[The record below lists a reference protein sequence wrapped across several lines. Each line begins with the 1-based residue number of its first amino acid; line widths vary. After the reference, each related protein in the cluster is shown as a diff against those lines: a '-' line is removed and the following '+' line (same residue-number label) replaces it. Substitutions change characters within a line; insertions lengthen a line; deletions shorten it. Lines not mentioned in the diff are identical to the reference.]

1 MSKNFKRIA
10 AVLMMLVLVGL
21 VPFASGEN
29 TIYAAKDKDFK
40 VEVKCGYNNSIQVR
54 CYVPFYITIENNG
67 ENFDGSVQ
75 VITPKNEYNVMYEKD
90 VSLARGTKKTVT
102 LTVPIMNY
110 TDKVNVRI
118 VNRKDKVVWSENV
131 KCNVLYSLT
140 DVNIGVLSDDFT
152 ALSYMSGQPLFSYS
166 GLATKIYEL
175 DENTML
181 EEWMA
186 LQMLDVVVV
195 TNFSTDKL
203 SEAQISAL
211 GTWVEEG
218 GLLIVGTGST
228 ANKTLSALNGNIV
241 DVKTGDLKSYSTKF
255 GYTLINY
262 MSDMLIDG
270 SISNKYFQISDVAID
285 TISKLIEEYMDANLD
300 TQNIAGMA
308 YEYEMMF
315 SDFYEL
321 NKDSIEQVCKTEFLK
336 SYYGMASM
344 PAEEWNNYGENEFRY
359 TLSQMFETK
368 FTAVR
373 EQKIME
379 LMSQTAGSLT
389 FVDADVLELEVK
401 RDGGAYT
408 MFYGETAQND
418 RLFPLVTSVAR
429 GKGYIAVAGIDFTQ
443 NPFCTYKGNSTVF
456 VNVIKTLIGQKV
468 LKEANEYTVDYY
480 YDDYFDYNIRNTVE
494 MAASASAP
502 PVLLY
507 ILIIGAYLVLGLVVF
522 FILRK
527 KKKNMQLWVV
537 QSVMALGFAFIIYLV
552 GFTTRIVKPELNV
565 VALTQ
570 VEGNYESVT
579 SYATITMPKNKNYK
593 VKFSNRYSMELATL
607 ERHYYYGS
615 SQNKNLD
622 SYYLGIHNGLDF
634 TEVELCN
641 RQSLATESFELNKSE
656 YITGGFVMNL
666 SEASNANGEL
676 RGTVTNNY
684 GKKLENAFIY
694 YNERIFVLGD
704 MADGE
709 TVEITGDTP
718 CFYAD
723 RYYHYYNGMEEGER
737 LVFGDDNNNLKVMLF
752 GDSTSAGKREQ
763 MKRVFLDYARNRL
776 IRDMDYMGNYYYN
789 NYYPGAIL
797 FGFPVDSE
805 NRSVQ
810 SDDKMQENIFEMVY
824 TKYGAQNIEGSTVME
839 EVKDVDMYEYKYYIN

>member
-1 MSKNFKRIA
+1 MSKTFKRIA
-10 AVLMMLVLVGL
+10 AVLIMLVLVGL
-21 VPFASGEN
+21 VPFSSGDN
-29 TIYAAKDKDFK
+29 TVYAAKDKDFN
-40 VEVKCGYNNSIQVR
+40 VEVQCGYNNSIQVR

-140 DVNIGVLSDDFT
+140 DVNIGVLIDDFT

-166 GLATKIYEL
+166 SLATKIYEL
-175 DENTML
+175 DENTMP

-186 LQMLDVVVV
+186 LQMLDAIVV

-203 SEAQISAL
+203 SETQINAL

-218 GLLIVGTGST
+218 GLLILGTGST

-262 MSDMLIDG
+262 MSDTFVDG
-270 SISNKYFQISDVAID
+270 SINYKYFQISDVAVD

-300 TQNIAGMA
+300 THNIAGMS
-308 YEYEMMF
+308 YDYDMMF
-315 SDFYEL
+315 SEFYEL

-336 SYYGMASM
+336 SYYGVASM
-344 PAEEWNNYGENEFRY
+344 PVEEWNNYGENEFRY
-359 TLSQMFETK
+359 TLSQMFEMK

-379 LMSQTAGSLT
+379 LMSQTAGSIT

-401 RDGGAYT
+401 RDGGSYT

-443 NPFCTYKGNSTVF
+443 NPFCTFKGNSTVF
-456 VNVIKTLIGQKV
+456 VNVIKNLIGQKV

-480 YDDYFDYNIRNTVE
+480 YDNNYDYNIRNTVE
-494 MAASASAP
+494 MSASASAP

-507 ILIIGAYLVLGLVVF
+507 VLIIGAYLVLCLVVF
-522 FILRK
+522 FILKK
-527 KKKNMQLWVV
+527 KKKNMLLWVV
-537 QSVMALGFAFIIYLV
+537 QSVMAVAFAFIIYLV

-579 SYATITMPKNKNYK
+579 SYATVTMPKNKNYK
-593 VKFSNRYSMELATL
+593 VKFSNRYSMELASL
-607 ERHYYYGS
+607 ERNYYYGN

-641 RQSLATESFELNKSE
+641 RQSLATESFKLNKSE
-656 YITGGFVMNL
+656 YIEGGFVMNL
-666 SEASNANGEL
+666 SESSNGEL

-684 GKKLENAFIY
+684 GKKIENAFIY
-694 YNERIFVLGD
+694 YNQKMFVLGD
-704 MADGE
+704 MADGA

-718 CFYAD
+718 SFYSD

-737 LVFGDDNNNLKVMLF
+737 LVFGDENNALKVTLF
-752 GDSTSAGKREQ
+752 GDSTREGKREQ
-763 MKRVFLDYARNRL
+763 MKRVFLDYARERL

-797 FGFPVDSE
+797 FGFPSDSE

-810 SDDKMQENIFEMVY
+810 SDDGMQENIFEMVY

-839 EVKDVDMYEYKYYIN
+839 EIKDVDIYEYKYYIN

>member
-1 MSKNFKRIA
+1 MSKKLKKIA
-10 AVLMMLVLVGL
+10 AVLMMLVVLVGL
-21 VPFASGEN
+21 VPLASGDN
-29 TIYAAKDKDFK
+29 TVYAAKDKDFK
-40 VEVKCGYNNSIQVR
+40 VDIRCGYDNSIQIG
-54 CYVPFYITIENNG
+54 CYVPFYITIENLG

-75 VITPKNEYNVMYEKD
+75 VITPNNEYNVMYEKD
-90 VSLARGTKKTVT
+90 VSLARGTKKTVMIT
-102 LTVPIMNY
+102 APINSY

-118 VNRKDKVVWSENV
+118 VNRKDKVVWSESV

-152 ALSYMSGQPLFSYS
+152 VLSYMSGQPLYSYS
-166 GLATKIYEL
+166 NLTTKIYEL
-175 DENTML
+175 DENTMP

-186 LQMLDVVVV
+186 LQMLDAIVV

-203 SEAQISAL
+203 NEAQIKAL

-218 GLLIVGTGST
+218 GLLILGTGST

-241 DVKTGDLKSYSTKF
+241 DVKTGELKSYSTKF

-262 MSDMLIDG
+262 MSDAVIDG
-270 SISNKYFQISDVAID
+270 SVVYKYFQISDIAAD
-285 TISKLIEEYMDANLD
+285 TIEKLIEEYMDANLD
-300 TQNIAGMA
+300 TQYISGMA
-308 YEYEMMF
+308 YDYEKMF

-321 NKDSIEQVCKTEFLK
+321 NKDSIEQLCKADFLK
-336 SYYGMASM
+336 GYFGVASM
-344 PAEEWNNYGENEFRY
+344 PAQEWNDYGESEFIY
-359 TLSQMFETK
+359 TLRQMLETT
-368 FTAVR
+368 FTSIR

-401 RDGGAYT
+401 RDGSAYT

-429 GKGYIAVAGIDFTQ
+429 GQGYIAVAGIDFTQ
-443 NPFCTYKGNSTVF
+443 NPFCTFKGNSTVF

-468 LKEANEYTVDYY
+468 EQESKEYTVDYY
-480 YDDYFDYNIRNTVE
+480 YNNNYDYNIRNTVE

-502 PVLLY
+502 PVLVY
-507 ILIIGAYLVLGLVVF
+507 ILIISAYLVLSLVAF

-527 KKKNMQLWVV
+527 KKKNMQLWII
-537 QSVMALGFAFIIYLV
+537 QTVMALGFAFIIYLV

-579 SYATITMPKNKNYK
+579 SYATITMPKNRNYK
-593 VKFSNRYSMELATL
+593 IKFSNRYSMQLASL
-607 ERHYYYGS
+607 EYRYYYGN
-615 SQNKNLD
+615 SQTRNMD

-666 SEASNANGEL
+666 SESTSGEL

-684 GKKLENAFIY
+684 GKKLENAVIY
-694 YNERIFVLGD
+694 YNEKMYVLGD

-718 CFYAD
+718 NFYAD
-723 RYYHYYNGMEEGER
+723 RYYHYYNGVEEGER
-737 LVFGDDNNNLKVMLF
+737 LVFGDDNNDLKVMLF
-752 GDSTSAGKREQ
+752 GDSTKDGKREQ
-763 MKRVFLDYARNRL
+763 MKRVFLDYARERL

-789 NYYPGAIL
+789 NYYPGAVL

-805 NRSVQ
+805 GRSVQ
-810 SDDKMQENIFEMVY
+810 TDGGIEENIFEMVY
-824 TKYGAQNIEGSTVME
+824 TRYGAENIEGTTVLE
-839 EVKDVDMYEYKYYIN
+839 PITEKVDYEYKYYIN

>member
-10 AVLMMLVLVGL
+10 AVFMMLVLVGL
-21 VPFASGEN
+21 VPFASGDN
-29 TIYAAKDKDFK
+29 TVYAAKDKDFK
-40 VEVKCGYNNSIQVR
+40 VDIRCGYDNSIQVR
-54 CYVPFYITIENNG
+54 CYVPFYITIGNTG

-90 VSLARGTKKTVT
+90 VSLARGTEKTVM

-118 VNRKDKVVWSENV
+118 VNRKDKVVWSESV

-166 GLATKIYEL
+166 GLTTKIYEL
-175 DENTML
+175 NENTMP

-203 SEAQISAL
+203 SEAQINAL

-218 GLLIVGTGST
+218 GLLILGTGST

-241 DVKTGDLKSYSTKF
+241 DVTTGELKSYSTKF

-262 MSDMLIDG
+262 MSDVLIDG
-270 SISNKYFQISDVAID
+270 SITNKYFQISDVAID
-285 TISKLIEEYMDANLD
+285 TISKLIEEYMDTNLD
-300 TQNIAGMA
+300 TQHIAGMA
-308 YEYEMMF
+308 YDYEMMF
-315 SDFYEL
+315 SEFYEL

-336 SYYGMASM
+336 GYYGMASM
-344 PAEEWNNYGENEFRY
+344 PVEEWNNYGENEFRY
-359 TLSQMFETK
+359 SLSQMFETK

-389 FVDADVLELEVK
+389 FVDADVLELEIK
-401 RDGGAYT
+401 KGSGAYT

-468 LKEANEYTVDYY
+468 FKEANEYTVDYY

-507 ILIIGAYLVLGLVVF
+507 ILLIGAYLVLGLVAF
-522 FILRK
+522 FVLKK
-527 KKKNMQLWVV
+527 KKKNMQLWIV
-537 QSVMALGFAFIIYLV
+537 QSVMALAFAFIIYLV

-570 VEGNYESVT
+570 VEGNYESVN

-593 VKFSNRYSMELATL
+593 VSFSNRYSMELATL
-607 ERHYYYGS
+607 ERHYYYGNT
-615 SQNKNLD
+615 QNKNLD

-776 IRDMDYMGNYYYN
+776 IYDDYMGNYYYK

-810 SDDKMQENIFEMVY
+810 SDDKMEENIFEMVY
-824 TKYGAQNIEGSTVME
+824 TKYGAQNIEGSTVMQE
-839 EVKDVDMYEYKYYIN
+839 ITTDMYEYKYYIN